1 MIYLAIYH
9 KIVKKL
15 MIDISLEF
23 VFNIL
28 IIEIK
33 CYNYMKM
40 IICYHDLTILA
51 TDHGVIMSFHSVIF

>member
-40 IICYHDLTILA
+40 IICYQDLTN
-51 TDHGVIMSFHSVIF
+51 TGH